1 VLPRQQNIINS
12 LSGSNKY
19 LLSDQL
25 TKQSSKAVNF
35 KRNLLDR
42 MAASEKIKKFYTEMP
57 EGDRTV
63 RKLQYK
69 FK

>member
-42 MAASEKIKKFYTEMP
+42 MAASEKI
-57 EGDRTV
+57 
-63 RKLQYK
+63 
-69 FK
+69 